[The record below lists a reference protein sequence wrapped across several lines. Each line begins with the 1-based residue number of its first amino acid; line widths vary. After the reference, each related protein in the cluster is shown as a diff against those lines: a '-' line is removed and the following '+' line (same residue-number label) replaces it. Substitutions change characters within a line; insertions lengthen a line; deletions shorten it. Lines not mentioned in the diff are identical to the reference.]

1 VLPKELTKVPRPN
14 ALPKNIT
21 LEELAQQNYVL
32 AVQSALSEF
41 KLRCPDY
48 VQKYQSNK
56 NAETIMLHVQKRGD
70 ETSAEDFVAAYHW
83 ALQEGLLDPVGL
95 VAAEV
100 TTPAPAVEQAAAAAV
115 AAQSAVASAPL
126 PATVAPIGTGMSN
139 ANQFNANDALI
150 EMVRSTAK
158 PFP

>member
-1 VLPKELTKVPRPN
+1 
-14 ALPKNIT
+14 
-21 LEELAQQNYVL
+21 
-32 AVQSALSEF
+32 
-41 KLRCPDY
+41 

-100 TTPAPAVEQAAAAAV
+100 TTPAPAVEQAAAATV

-139 ANQFNANDALI
+139 ANQFNANDAPI

>member
-95 VAAEV
+95 VGWV
-100 TTPAPAVEQAAAAAV
+100 NTTLQPVNFADFSTPG
-115 AAQSAVASAPL
+115 QSSL
-126 PATVAPIGTGMSN
+126 
-139 ANQFNANDALI
+139 
-150 EMVRSTAK
+150 RSISLTLMAHK
-158 PFP
+158 PPGSTTLV